1 MTALSLCLLT
11 VLAGV
16 SLEPVPGQAAP
27 GCLEIHGVAA
37 GKFTEA
43 LWRNHTL
50 HFLRDL
56 RHPLLEPRQGGGYR
70 NIDAPS
76 ALPVDGG
83 WLLFYGAW
91 DGVPTGNDRIYA
103 VDTPDFVD
111 FGARRTVIEHGPF
124 IHVCNVNA
132 QHAPGGG
139 YELMCTAYPDAKGL
153 NKPAFF
159 SLPKG
164 NPRDTDAAPRVA
176 AQGDIVRV
184 TGYDLY
190 DDADINGVNV
200 LLREGETRH
209 LYFSS
214 YKDFGKVYHAVG
226 TDGMTY
232 ALKGVAL
239 AQRLAVNDVK
249 RLDTPA
255 GPRYLMGLHMNREAL
270 WYSLGETPDT
280 FGDPVEFLKN
290 AGPED
295 RHIVALGWVVR
306 DNRVLGVL
314 YGAGAVPE
322 LNENRIFARWLQK
335 KAVFTSEDGTVCAPE
350 GAVGPDRQI
359 LRIPEGVS
367 PKGNLQVFAED
378 GVTPLGPAVEGAFT
392 SPAIYRLT
400 LN

>member
-1 MTALSLCLLT
+1 MMTTLCFLLVTGLSGLT
-11 VLAGV
+11 LDQA
-16 SLEPVPGQAAP
+16 PGQADP

-37 GKFTEA
+37 GEFNEA
-43 LWRNHTL
+43 HWRDSTL

-56 RHPLLEPRQGGGYR
+56 RHPLLAPRQGGGYR
-70 NIDAPS
+70 NIYAPS

-83 WLLFYGAW
+83 WILFYGAW
-91 DGVPTGNDRIYA
+91 DGVRTGNDRIYA

-124 IHVCNVNA
+124 THVCNVNA
-132 QHAPGGG
+132 QRAPGGG
-139 YELMCTAYPDAKGL
+139 YELMCTAYPDAKDL

-159 SLPKG
+159 ALPKL
-164 NPRDTDAAPRVA
+164 DQAAPRVA
-176 AQGDIVRV
+176 AHGDIVRV
-184 TGYDLY
+184 TGYDPY

-249 RLDTPA
+249 RLETPA

-270 WYSLGETPDT
+270 WYSLGETPDA
-280 FGDPVEFLKN
+280 FADPVEFLKN

-295 RHIVALGWVVR
+295 RYIVALGWVVR

-322 LNENRIFARWLQK
+322 LNRNRIFARWLQK
-335 KAVFTSEDGTVCAPE
+335 KVVFTSEDGTVCAPE
-350 GAVGPDRQI
+350 GAIGPDRQI

-367 PKGNLQVFAED
+367 PKGSVQVFAED
-378 GVTPLGPAVEGAFT
+378 GVTPLGPALEGEFN
-392 SPAIYRLT
+392 SPAIYQIT